1 MHYNLPVIC
10 ILINSVFL
18 IEEACLTA
26 YANPNKINGPN
37 LEKFGI
43 LGYSYDEIN
52 GNFDNYV
59 VDFN

>member
-1 MHYNLPVIC
+1 M
-10 ILINSVFL
+10 INSVFL